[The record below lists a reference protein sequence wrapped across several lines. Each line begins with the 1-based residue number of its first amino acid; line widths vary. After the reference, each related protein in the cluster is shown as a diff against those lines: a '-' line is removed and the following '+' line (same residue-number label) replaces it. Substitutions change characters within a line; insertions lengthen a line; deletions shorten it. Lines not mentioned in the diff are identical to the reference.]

1 MNKKDL
7 IEEVA
12 EVLES
17 KAQASELIDSVLAN
31 ISKALKK
38 KDTVPLTGFGT
49 FKIVERK
56 ARKGR
61 NPRTG
66 EEIDIK
72 KKSVPKFVPSKTL
85 LE

>member
-17 KAQASELIDSVLAN
+17 KAQAGELIDAVLAN
-31 ISKALKK
+31 IAKALKK
-38 KDTVPLTGFGT
+38 NDTVPITGFGT
-49 FKIVERK
+49 FKMVERK

-66 EEIDIK
+66 EVIDIK
-72 KKSVPKFVPSKTL
+72 KKNVPKFVPSKTL
-85 LE
+85 LD